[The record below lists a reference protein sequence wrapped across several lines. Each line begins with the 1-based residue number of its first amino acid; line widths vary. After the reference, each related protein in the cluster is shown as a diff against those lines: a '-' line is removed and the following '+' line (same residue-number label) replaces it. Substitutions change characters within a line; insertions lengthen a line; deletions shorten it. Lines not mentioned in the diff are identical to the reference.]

1 MYAILDIETT
11 GGKYNE
17 EGITEIA
24 IYKYDGTKIVDQFVT
39 LVNPERPIQAF
50 VVGLTGINSEML
62 RESPKFYEIA
72 KRIIEITENCIL
84 VAHNAQ
90 FDYRILNLEFDRL
103 GYTFNRTT
111 LCTVE
116 LSQELLPGHSS
127 YSLGKLTKALGI
139 SMSNRHRA
147 DGDALA
153 TVKLFEVLKDRDVE
167 NERIT
172 AAVRSF
178 PKKHMDTKLKKLIK
192 SVPSETGVYYIHDVN
207 NTIIYIGKSK
217 NMRKR
222 LTQHFTNDNR
232 KSKKIQEDVESVSFE
247 ETGSELIALL
257 KENEEIKLHKPKF
270 NRALR
275 RSKFKVQLT
284 HFKDQEGYIHLKTEK
299 ADGRK
304 QAITTF
310 SNSMSARANLDRI
323 ISSYDLCLNKS
334 IYNKSG
340 SCFNHGIGKCNG
352 ACVGKET
359 PDLYN
364 LRVEA
369 FISKHSFQNR
379 NMVIMD
385 RGRNKDERSIV
396 LIEEGIFKGV
406 GYYKSNLE
414 LPDRDA
420 LQSIIT
426 SMDNNRDAQHII
438 QSYTRSK
445 KKLKIIPLDEL
456 KSV

>member
-1 MYAILDIETT
+1 M
-11 GGKYNE
+11 
-17 EGITEIA
+17 
-24 IYKYDGTKIVDQFVT
+24 
-39 LVNPERPIQAF
+39 NPERPIQAF

-62 RESPKFYEIA
+62 SNSPKFYEIA
-72 KRIIEITENCIL
+72 KRILEITEDCIL

-103 GYTFNRTT
+103 GYDFNRTT

-116 LSQELLPGHSS
+116 LSQELLPGYSS

-139 SMSNRHRA
+139 SMSKRHRA

-153 TVKLFEVLKDRDVE
+153 TVKLFQILLNKDLR

-172 AAVRSF
+172 ASIRSF
-178 PKKHMDTKLKKLIK
+178 PKKHMNTKLKEFIK
-192 SVPSETGVYYIHDVN
+192 SVPSETGVYYMHNIN
-207 NTIIYIGKSK
+207 GTIIYVGKSK

-232 KSKKIQEDVESVSFE
+232 KSKKIQEDVETVSFE

-257 KENEEIKLHKPKF
+257 KESEQIKLHKPKY

-275 RSKFKVQLT
+275 RSNFKVQLT
-284 HFKDQEGYIHLKTEK
+284 HFRDQEGYINLKTEK

-304 QAITTF
+304 EAITTF

-323 ISSYDLCLNKS
+323 INSYNLCLNKS
-334 IYNKSG
+334 VYNTSG
-340 SCFNHGIGKCNG
+340 SCLNYGLGTCNG

-359 PDLYN
+359 AEQYN
-364 LRVEA
+364 TRVES
-369 FISKHSFQNR
+369 FLEKHSFQNQ
-379 NMVIMD
+379 NMIIVD
-385 RGRNKDERSIV
+385 RGRKKDERSIV
-396 LIEEGIFKGV
+396 LIEEGIFIGV
-406 GYYKSNLE
+406 GYYNSSLQ
-414 LPDRDA
+414 LASRDFLNSLIA
-420 LQSIIT
+420 PMEDT
-426 SMDNNRDAQHII
+426 RDAQHII